1 MRPLTRKI
9 AALSGSLLLAGTLAA
24 CGSSGS
30 GGSGGDGAN
39 AGDLSKVACP
49 LPALAKASGP
59 VKVSFWYGGLVGN
72 AKTVMQDTVKA
83 YNASQSKVVVQA
95 ADQGK
100 DYDSLLNK
108 YTAAI
113 PNRIP
118 SIVYAEN
125 NKAQFLADSGTIIP
139 GGACAKEGAVPVDHI
154 VPAVRSYYTV
164 DGAFV
169 PGAVNVSGLELY
181 YNKRLFQAAGL
192 PMKAPGTLAELR
204 TDAEA
209 LKKSGVEFPI
219 SMKVDSWFFEV
230 LLGGIGKPMVDHDNG
245 HDGRATK
252 AVFDTPQAVTL
263 LKTLKSMYDDGLIAK
278 ISNTP
283 GQINHYLNMAQG
295 KSGILMET
303 STAATT
309 IEAFLGCKVSASDL
323 GAGDL
328 GSIDSSVKLVPGF
341 GEMPGIDK
349 PGQVE
354 VNGGAFFVTNGGTA
368 AQQAGAMD
376 FMKFVN
382 QVPQQV
388 KWHVDGSYLPSNDQ
402 VASQPAVKEFWK
414 GQIAGLSLKIA
425 SQQLAG
431 VDASRSG
438 PVIGPYDE
446 YDSTV
451 QKMMESVLLN
461 DADPAKALAKAQV
474 DVTKAIEQYNKTN
487 GF

>member
-1 MRPLTRKI
+1 MRHLMHKI
-9 AALSGSLLLAGTLAA
+9 TALSGALVLGTALVA

-30 GGSGGDGAN
+30 SAGGGSGGG
-39 AGDLSKVACP
+39 
-49 LPALAKASGP
+49 AKASCPLSALDQASGK
-59 VKVSFWYGGLVGN
+59 VKVSFWYGGLVGE
-72 AKTVMQDTVKA
+72 AKTVMTKTVA
-83 YNASQSKVVVQA
+83 DYNKSQSKVVVIA

-100 DYDSLLNK
+100 DYDQTLNK

-113 PNRIP
+113 PDKRIP
-118 SIVYAEN
+118 NVLYAEN

-139 GGACAKEGAVPVDHI
+139 GGACSSEGVVPINDI

-164 DGAFV
+164 DGEYL

-181 YNKRLFQAAGL
+181 YNKKLFKEAGL
-192 PMKAPGTLAELR
+192 DPEKPPTTLAELR

-209 LKKSGVEFPI
+209 LKKAGVKYPI

-230 LLGGIGKPMVDHDNG
+230 LLGGVGVDMVNQNNG

-252 AVFDTPQAVTL
+252 AVFDTPQAKQVMAD
-263 LKTLKSMYDDGLIAK
+263 LKSMYDDGLIAK

-283 GQINHYLNMAQG
+283 GQLNHYVNMATGQ
-295 KSGILMET
+295 SGMLMET

-309 IEAFLGCKVSASDL
+309 IEAFLGGKVSASDL
-323 GAGDL
+323 GAGNL
-328 GSIDSSVKLVPGF
+328 GAIDQSVKLVPGF
-341 GEMPGIDK
+341 GEMPGISE

-354 VNGGAFFVTNGGTA
+354 VNGGAFFVTNAGTK

-388 KWHVDGSYLPSNDQ
+388 EWHIQGSYLPSNIQ
-402 VASQPAVKEFWK
+402 VPKQPAVQAFWK
-414 GQIAGLSLKIA
+414 GKIAGQSLKIA
-425 SQQLAG
+425 SEQLAN
-431 VDASRSG
+431 VNADRSG
-438 PVIGPYDE
+438 PVIGPYQQ
-446 YDSTV
+446 YHVIV
-451 QKMMESVLLN
+451 QKMMESVFLN
-461 DADPAKALAKAQV
+461 GASIDASLTKAQT
-474 DVTKAIEQYNKTN
+474 DVTKALQEYNKSN

>member
-1 MRPLTRKI
+1 MRTMTRKI

-24 CGSSGS
+24 CGGSSSKGADKDKS
-30 GGSGGDGAN
+30 SGGDI
-39 AGDLSKVACP
+39 SKVACP
-49 LPALAKASGP
+49 LPALAKATGP

-72 AKTVMQDTVKA
+72 AKTVMQDTVSA
-83 YNASQSKVVVQA
+83 YNKSQSKVVVTS

-100 DYDSLLNK
+100 DYDTLLNK

-118 SIVYAEN
+118 SVVYAEN

-139 GGACAKEGAVPVDHI
+139 GGACAKEGAVPVDNI
-154 VPAVRSYYTV
+154 VPAVRSYYTI
-164 DGAFV
+164 DGAFI

-181 YNKRLFQAAGL
+181 YNKRLYKEAGL
-192 PMKAPGTLAELR
+192 PMRAPSTLAELR
-204 TDAEA
+204 SDAEA
-209 LKKSGVEFPI
+209 LKKAKVEFPI

-230 LLGGIGKPMVDHDNG
+230 LLGGIGKPMVNNNNG

-252 AVFDTPQAVTL
+252 AVFDTPEAVNL
-263 LKTLKSMYDDGLIAK
+263 MKTLKSMYDDGLIGK

-283 GQINHYLNMAQG
+283 GQIDHYLNMAQG

-309 IEAFLGCKVSASDL
+309 IEAFLGGKVSAKDL

-328 GSIDSSVKLVPGF
+328 GSIDSTVKLVPGF
-341 GEMPGIDK
+341 GEMPGIEK

-354 VNGGAFFVTNGGTA
+354 VNGGAFFVTNGGTEV
-368 AQQAGAMD
+368 QQAAAMD
-376 FMKFVN
+376 FMKYVN

-388 KWHVDGSYLPSNDQ
+388 KWHVEGSYLPSNDQ
-402 VASQPAVKEFWK
+402 VAKQPAVQDFWK
-414 GQIAGLSLKIA
+414 GAIAGLSLKIA
-425 SQQLAG
+425 SKQLTG
-431 VDASRSG
+431 VDADRSG
-438 PVIGPYDE
+438 PVIGPYDQ
-446 YDSTV
+446 YDNVV

-461 DADPAKALAKAQV
+461 DADAAKAMAKAQA
-474 DVTKAIEQYNKTN
+474 DVTSAIKDYNKSN